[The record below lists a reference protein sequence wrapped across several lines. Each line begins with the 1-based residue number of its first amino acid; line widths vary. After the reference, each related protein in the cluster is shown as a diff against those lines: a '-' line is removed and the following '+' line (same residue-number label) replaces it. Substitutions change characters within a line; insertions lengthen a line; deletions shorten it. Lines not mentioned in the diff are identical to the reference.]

1 MTDSRRGLSISYGL
15 GSLGTNIF
23 AQAFSAF
30 ILFFYIDHLHAALGA
45 ITAAMAVQS
54 VWHAVLNPV
63 VGWLSDRTKSRFGRR
78 LPYIALFTLPLGFVF
93 WLLWRPF
100 VPRADLALYFLVVVA
115 LFDLFYLVTVI
126 NWTSLFPEIFETL
139 DERARV
145 ESFRQ
150 GFGIAALMVGVA
162 APPILYGRFG
172 WSTMG
177 LILAIIG
184 TAGFIGLVF
193 GLHPAARRTVVPE
206 RRLALKP
213 AIQRTLTQPGFLRY
227 LGTNFLV
234 QFVLVLIPAGLPFFA
249 KYVLHVTHGR
259 LTIMLAVTFVLAI
272 LLVRPWAG
280 FIVRVGSRRA
290 FRLSMVFLTLGALPF
305 FVVRNFAEGVAA
317 LAVIGVGLSGF
328 LMLVDIIMA
337 EIIDDDARRVG
348 ERREGVYYGLNGLVL
363 RFGTTLESLVLYV
376 ILTVTHYHA
385 NAAGIA
391 SPAVVMGFRILMA
404 GVPLAALLG
413 AMALFHGY
421 RVPESRRTAP
431 AAAAMGGPDA
441 V

>member
-1 MTDSRRGLSISYGL
+1 MADTKRGIAVSYGL

-30 ILFFYIDHLHAALGA
+30 ILFFYIDHLHAALGP

-63 VGWLSDRTKSRFGRR
+63 VGWMSDRTRTRFGRR

-139 DERARV
+139 EERARV

-177 LILAIIG
+177 LVLSVIG
-184 TAGFIGLVF
+184 TAGFVGLVL
-193 GLHPAARRTVVPE
+193 GLHPAARRTVVPAQH
-206 RRLALKP
+206 LALRP
-213 AIQRTLTQPGFLRY
+213 AIRQTLTQPGFLRY

-249 KYVLHVTHGR
+249 KYVLHVTHTR
-259 LTIMLAVTFVLAI
+259 LTIMLAVTFVLAM
-272 LLVRPWAG
+272 LLVRPWAAL
-280 FIVRVGSRRA
+280 IVRLGSRRA
-290 FRLSMVFLTLGALPF
+290 FRLAIAFLALGALPF
-305 FVVRNFAEGVAA
+305 FVVRNFVEGIAA

-348 ERREGVYYGLNGLVL
+348 ERREGVYYGLNGFVL

-376 ILTVTHYHA
+376 ILSVTHYHA

-391 SPAVVMGFRILMA
+391 STAVETGFRVLMA

-413 AMALFHGY
+413 ALALFRGY
-421 RVPESRRTAP
+421 RVAESRRVAP
-431 AAAAMGGPDA
+431 EMAVVRDPDA